1 MAEAFAPQEK
11 KESQMAYLLLAVAMS
26 IFVSV
31 ALKTA
36 KTRGVDLAQAIWAN
50 YIVCA
55 LLTLAVLRPALG
67 SAPGGLNWWLFAPLG
82 ILLPTIFIVFGV
94 SVREAGIAKSDAAQR
109 LSLILSILSAFLL
122 FNEPLSARKGV
133 AVALALAALVL
144 LCWPA
149 GAKGLAGLAPSKRA
163 SGGGAK
169 RFGQADRTDRAAP
182 AAQSDPSVE
191 SAQADRMTQ
200 SGPTSPTTS
209 SAQSAPSDR
218 AGQPGALREARA
230 PNAKGSARF
239 KSALLLFG
247 VWAGYGVID
256 VLLKALSQTNFHL
269 TMLVMFALAF
279 AVMSAWLVVARRAL
293 GARSVATG
301 LMIGFFN
308 FFNILFYLKAHQAF
322 KGNPSLVYTGM
333 NIGVIAIGALIGVA
347 LFKEKL
353 GKLNWLGLALSVV
366 AILGL
371 FNPGGFLPD

>member
-1 MAEAFAPQEK
+1 
-11 KESQMAYLLLAVAMS
+11 MAYLLLAVAMS

-36 KTRGVDLAQAIWAN
+36 KSRGVDLAQAIWAN

-55 LLTLAVLRPALG
+55 LLTLAVLRPSLG
-67 SAPGGLNWWLFAPLG
+67 SASGGLNWWLFAPLG

-163 SGGGAK
+163 SGGEAK
-169 RFGQADRTDRAAP
+169 RFGQADRAEP
-182 AAQSDPSVE
+182 GAQSNQSVE

-200 SGPTSPTTS
+200 SGPTSATTS
-209 SAQSAPSDR
+209 TSPSGPNAQSAPSDP

>member
-1 MAEAFAPQEK
+1 
-11 KESQMAYLLLAVAMS
+11 MAYLLLAVAMS

-36 KTRGVDLAQAIWAN
+36 KSRGVDLAQAIWAN

-67 SAPGGLNWWLFAPLG
+67 SASGGLNWWLFATLG

-163 SGGGAK
+163 SGGEEK
-169 RFGQADRTDRAAP
+169 RFGQADRDKP

-200 SGPTSPTTS
+200 PGPTSPTAS
-209 SAQSAPSDR
+209 SAPSAQSAPSDP

-353 GKLNWLGLALSVV
+353 GKLNWLGLALSVA

-371 FNPGGFLPD
+371 FNPGGVLPD